1 MNINMTLFAQALMF
15 AGFIWVIARFI
26 WPPLLTAI
34 EDRQKKIA
42 DGLAAA
48 DKARAELAAA
58 DTRVQ
63 EEVKAARSKA
73 SEIIEKAN
81 QTANQMIDKAKEDAL
96 AEAARQRAAALAEI
110 DSLSN
115 RAKEELRKQVASL
128 AIAGAEKILKREI
141 DQAAHKAILDQL
153 AAEI

>member
-1 MNINMTLFAQALMF
+1 MNINLTLFAQALMF
-15 AGFIWVIARFI
+15 AGFIWVIATKI
-26 WPPLLTAI
+26 WPPLLAAI

-48 DKARAELAAA
+48 DKAKSELAAA

-63 EEVKAARSKA
+63 EEVKAARAKA

-81 QTANQMIDKAKEDAL
+81 TQANQMIDKAKDDAL

-115 RAKEELRKQVASL
+115 RAKEELRKQVAAL
-128 AIAGAEKILKREI
+128 AVSGAERILKREI
-141 DQAAHKAILDQL
+141 DGNAHKALLDQL

>member
-15 AGFIWVIARFI
+15 AAFIWVIARFI
-26 WPPLLTAI
+26 WPPLLSAI
-34 EDRQKKIA
+34 EERQKKIA

-48 DKARAELAAA
+48 DKAKAELAAA

-63 EEVKAARSKA
+63 EEVKAARAKA

-81 QTANQMIDKAKEDAL
+81 HTANQMIDKAKEDAI

-110 DSLSN
+110 DSLST
-115 RAKEELRKQVASL
+115 RAKEELRKQVATL
-128 AIAGAEKILKREI
+128 AVAGAEKILKREI
-141 DQAAHKAILDQL
+141 DANAHKAILDQL